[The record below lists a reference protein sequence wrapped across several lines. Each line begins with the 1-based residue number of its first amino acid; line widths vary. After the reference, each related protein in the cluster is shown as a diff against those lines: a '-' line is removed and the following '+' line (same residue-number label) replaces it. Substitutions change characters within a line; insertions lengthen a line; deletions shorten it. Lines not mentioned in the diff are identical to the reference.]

1 MTQAY
6 VLGQITVKDEAA
18 WAEYRSQVPSTLVP
32 WGAELVLRGQQ
43 VQVLAGACPHAD
55 VVLIRFP
62 DVAAASGWHASEV
75 YQALIPLR
83 TRAVD
88 LALLIYEA

>member
-18 WAEYRSQVPSTLVP
+18 WAEYRRQVPGTLIP

-43 VQVLAGACPHAD
+43 VQVLAGACP
-55 VVLIRFP
+55 RC
-62 DVAAASGWHASEV
+62 
-75 YQALIPLR
+75 
-83 TRAVD
+83 
-88 LALLIYEA
+88 

>member
-18 WAEYRSQVPSTLVP
+18 WAEYRRQVPGTLAP

-43 VQVLAGACPHAD
+43 VQALAGACPHRD

-62 DVAAASGWHASEV
+62 DLASAQGWHGSAA
-75 YQALIPLR
+75 YQALIALR
-83 TRAVD
+83 TQAVD
-88 LALLIYEA
+88 LELLIYEG

>member
-18 WAEYRSQVPSTLVP
+18 WAEYRRQVPGTLIP

-62 DVAAASGWHASEV
+62 DVAAAQGWHASEV

-83 TRAVD
+83 TRAAD